1 MWSLPALP
9 SIPRRN
15 SAGAQWVVGGTNGPP
30 TLEGWLDRLNDRT
43 GLAGALR
50 LGGNA
55 AWRWD
60 EGTADSGRL
69 AAG

>member
-1 MWSLPALP
+1 VVFARAAINPTP
-9 SIPRRN
+9 KFGRR
-15 SAGAQWVVGGTNGPP
+15 SMARRRYKWAADAW
-30 TLEGWLDRLNDRT
+30 WLADRLNDRT